1 MYKTVLILIL
11 GLFFISNAATKKE
24 IKLLNVMQ
32 GMEKDAVFIL
42 KGFLRNN
49 NKWIIKGA
57 EDIEKHPD
65 IIEKIY
71 SYARPERRTEAFKKY
86 IVEFDNFVRK
96 EAKAIKKYIKEGNKG
111 KASQHFAK
119 MLDRC
124 NGCHAV
130 FRGW

>member
-1 MYKTVLILIL
+1 MMRYTILLLFVIIL
-11 GLFFISNAATKKE
+11 TANAKE
-24 IKLLNVMQ
+24 YTLVEVMQ
-32 GMEKDAVFIL
+32 KMEKDTVLIL

-49 NKWIIKGA
+49 NEWIIKGT

-65 IIEKIY
+65 IINKIY

-86 IVEFDNFVRK
+86 IIEFDNFVRK

-111 KASQHFAK
+111 KASQHFAE